1 MLALFTILHFLVDGL
16 CGAAL
21 AVYAVNEPFMEPIVY
36 YFGLYSAF
44 AFGSQWFVGWLFDR
58 KPAWL
63 RGCFLVSAFALAA
76 GSVPSLGI
84 GTQAALLGTGNSIF
98 HAAAGSLVLQQ
109 YDTYK
114 EPGIFV
120 SSGAIGLALGLNRIV
135 GTYPFLLACVV
146 LSVIVTGRLR
156 RMSFAGGFHN
166 VTKHGIIHSNMIRT
180 QDPVQRAALQ
190 SVGDELSESGSISG
204 DSLKR
209 KDSLTGAA
217 IVSLFLLLGCV
228 VLRGLGS
235 GSAFSPYVMLFPCVF
250 AAGKALGGL
259 LCDKA
264 GYKKTILF
272 IFLLCFAAL
281 HMSGLAAAALLVF
294 AFNMTMPLTLRLAH
308 WCNPRYPG
316 LMFGLAAGCLL
327 PGVFYRGFSLAPHA
341 MVVLQFLCLVA
352 AGYLLWKQA
361 GKPELEGE
369 EP

>member
-135 GTYPFLLACVV
+135 GPYPFLLACVV
-146 LSVIVTGRLR
+146 
-156 RMSFAGGFHN
+156 
-166 VTKHGIIHSNMIRT
+166 
-180 QDPVQRAALQ
+180 
-190 SVGDELSESGSISG
+190 
-204 DSLKR
+204 
-209 KDSLTGAA
+209 
-217 IVSLFLLLGCV
+217 
-228 VLRGLGS
+228 
-235 GSAFSPYVMLFPCVF
+235 
-250 AAGKALGGL
+250 
-259 LCDKA
+259 
-264 GYKKTILF
+264 
-272 IFLLCFAAL
+272 
-281 HMSGLAAAALLVF
+281 
-294 AFNMTMPLTLRLAH
+294 
-308 WCNPRYPG
+308 
-316 LMFGLAAGCLL
+316 
-327 PGVFYRGFSLAPHA
+327 
-341 MVVLQFLCLVA
+341 
-352 AGYLLWKQA
+352 
-361 GKPELEGE
+361 
-369 EP
+369 